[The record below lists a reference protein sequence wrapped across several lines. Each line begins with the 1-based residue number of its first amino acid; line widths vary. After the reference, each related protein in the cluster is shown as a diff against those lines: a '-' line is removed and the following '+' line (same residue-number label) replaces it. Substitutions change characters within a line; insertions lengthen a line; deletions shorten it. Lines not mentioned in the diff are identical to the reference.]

1 MKLGKTS
8 LLLIIAGIVIIAFA
22 SLGIAR
28 VQRLNEQDQVDEEL
42 SVATLRLERFQL
54 EYLHSQQEELENQRG
69 QITSEL
75 ETIRATLSQVINSI
89 GATDAL
95 FNIARTCSVE
105 VTEITSSNPVDGEL
119 QEIPSSV
126 LTVNVTV
133 EGSLPNLVRFIITV
147 NNDFVIGTVQSAQ
160 IEVPEPA
167 EEEMPSARISLLVY
181 TYRGD

>member
-8 LLLIIAGIVIIAFA
+8 LLLIIAGVVIIAFA

-28 VQRLNEQDQVDEEL
+28 VQRLNEQDQVDQEL

-54 EYLHSQQEELENQRG
+54 EYLHSQQEELEEQLG
-69 QITSEL
+69 QTSSEL
-75 ETIRATLSQVINSI
+75 ETVRATLSQVIGSI
-89 GATDAL
+89 GASDAL
-95 FNIARTCSVE
+95 FSIARTCGVE
-105 VTEITSSNPVDGEL
+105 VTELTSSNPVDGKL
-119 QEIPSSV
+119 QETPCYI

-133 EGSLPNLVRFIITV
+133 EGSLPNMVNFIIRV

-160 IEVPEPA
+160 IEVPDCPS
-167 EEEMPSARISLLVY
+167 EMPSTRIKLLVY

>member
-8 LLLIIAGIVIIAFA
+8 LLLIIAGVVIIAFA

-28 VQRLNEQDQVDEEL
+28 VQRLQEQDQIAEEL

-54 EYLHSQQEELENQRG
+54 EYLRSQQEELEKQRG
-69 QITSEL
+69 QMSSEL
-75 ETIRATLSQVINSI
+75 ETIRVTLAQVINSI

-95 FNIARTCSVE
+95 FNIAQTCSVE
-105 VTEITSSNPVDGEL
+105 VTELTSSNPVDGML
-119 QEIPSSV
+119 QEIPCSV
-126 LTVNVTV
+126 LTLNVTV
-133 EGSLPNLVRFIITV
+133 EGSLPNLVSFIIRV
-147 NNDFVIGTVQSAQ
+147 NDDFVIGTVQSAE
-160 IEVPEPA
+160 IDVPQDT